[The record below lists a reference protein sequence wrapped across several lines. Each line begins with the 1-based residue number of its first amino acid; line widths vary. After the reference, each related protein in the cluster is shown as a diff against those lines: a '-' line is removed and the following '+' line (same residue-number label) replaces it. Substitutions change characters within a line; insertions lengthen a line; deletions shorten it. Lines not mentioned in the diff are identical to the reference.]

1 MEQLILAVLVG
12 VAFAAFATALLYG
25 AARLLHQVPDED
37 RAHLDPLPR
46 ILRLLWPLLR
56 VVDYHV
62 CRRLPGRLLDGP
74 AESLRLSGMLYL
86 MSPSQFLALCLV
98 GMGGCAALAGAALAL
113 AGIRIDIDIGNGGGG
128 GLAVLAT
135 GAFGFAYPRV
145 WLRDALKRRRKQI
158 VRALPVY
165 LDFLTMGVEAGL
177 NMAGAI
183 TQAVAKGPAGPL
195 KNEFAFVLRDLR
207 AGLTRAEA
215 LRRLDERVRIPQV
228 ASFVGAVVQAERM
241 GASLGPTFR
250 SQAEQR
256 RMERFQAAEKLAM
269 EAPVKLIFPLV
280 AFIFPTTFLVL
291 MFPIAVKFM
300 QSGAF

>member
-1 MEQLILAVLVG
+1 MLTQLVIAIFVG
-12 VAFAAFATALLYG
+12 LSFVAFAAAVIYSAL
-25 AARLLHQVPDED
+25 RLKAEVPEED
-37 RAHLDPLPR
+37 REYLDPLPR
-46 ILRLLWPLLR
+46 GLRMLWPLLR

-62 CRRLPGRLLDGP
+62 CQRLPRRLLAGP
-74 AESLRLSGMLYL
+74 AESLRLSGLLYL
-86 MSPSQFLALCLV
+86 MSPTQFLALCLV
-98 GMGGCAALAGAALAL
+98 GMIGFFVLAL
-113 AGIRIDIDIGNGGGG
+113 VACKLIDVDSF
-128 GLAVLAT
+128 LVLLGAS
-135 GAFGFAYPRV
+135 AFGFIYPRV
-145 WLRDALKRRRKQI
+145 WLKDSLKKRRKLM
-158 VRALPVY
+158 VKALPVY

-183 TQAVAKGPAGPL
+183 GQAVSKGPTSPL

-215 LRRLDERVRIPQV
+215 LRRMDERVQIPQV
-228 ASFVGAVVQAERM
+228 SSFISAVIQAERM

-250 SQAEQR
+250 SQADQR
-256 RMERFQAAEKLAM
+256 RIERFQLAEKLAM

-280 AFIFPTTFLVL
+280 AFIFPVTFLVL